1 MNTKPKNNLVRMIR
15 LAEEFFATKKD
26 PSQISINRKVMLRLK
41 RIHPNTMTEKS
52 TSKGP
57 IAWILV
63 IPTTHTLMEQFI
75 TNKISER
82 ELLKNN
88 PLRIKYDS
96 IYLCSALV
104 LPEYRGRGLAR
115 SLMIKAIKSIQKEHP
130 ITCLFYWALSNEGKK
145 LAASVANEFS
155 LPLYKRI

>member
-1 MNTKPKNNLVRMIR
+1 MMQ
-15 LAEEFFATKKD
+15 LAEDFFATKKD
-26 PSQISINRKVMLRLK
+26 PSQISIDRKVMLRLK

-75 TNKISER
+75 TSKITER
-82 ELLKNN
+82 ELLKKN
-88 PLRIKYDS
+88 PLRVKYDS

-104 LPEYRGRGLAR
+104 LPEYRGRGLAK

-145 LAASVANEFS
+145 LAASVAKEFS
-155 LPLYKRI
+155 LPLYERI